1 MSLSLK
7 TAVTAVRWVLYTLGP
22 GTACIGI
29 CASATLHLSDVLG
42 RVAAAN
48 MNVATERHQIEA
60 ARAEGTGAWAIFEPQ
75 LTTEFTREGN
85 RRLNA
90 RERFLSQGSPL
101 FDERNKVYGGSLEL
115 LLPVG
120 TRVRYGMQVRDL
132 RNNLQ
137 LQAGSEPSR
146 NHNEWDGFT
155 GVTLTQPLL
164 KNFGV
169 ESTLAPIRITRA
181 QADSVFHQSRGNI
194 ARIISSSEM
203 SYWDLYGATEEL
215 KLRRRSI
222 EIANKLLEDNRARV
236 VAGRMGDLEV
246 YQAEAGLVLRES
258 QAADAAQR
266 TIEAS
271 ALLQAFVGELGEGT
285 TPAFTPA
292 DVPDPND
299 LAASP
304 MTLDVASAL
313 ERHPEYLV
321 RAAIV
326 REQQERARFARNQ
339 RLPQLDLKASYGVNG
354 LGSTFDHWYGSAQTA
369 NYPSW
374 FLGFHF
380 TVPVG
385 PQIKERSGVQATRSR
400 LAGAR
405 SALSAT
411 EIDLT
416 NQLAAGRQRI
426 ARLRTRYVSYEKVIA
441 YHQKVLEAEL
451 AALDLGRSD
460 SRRVLQAEQDLSE
473 VRSDAVR
480 QRVELRRAVL
490 ESEVLNGSY
499 LKNRGL
505 DLDEK

>member
-1 MSLSLK
+1 MPLSFKAAATL
-7 TAVTAVRWVLYTLGP
+7 RWLLYPISVGF
-22 GTACIGI
+22 ACTGI
-29 CASATLHLSDVLG
+29 CAQATLHLADLLT
-42 RVAAAN
+42 RVSAAN
-48 MNVATERHQIEA
+48 LNVATERHQIEA
-60 ARAEGTGAWAIFEPQ
+60 ARAERSGAWAIFEPQ
-75 LTTEFTREGN
+75 FTTEFTREGN
-85 RRLNA
+85 RRLNS
-90 RERFLSQGSPL
+90 RERFLTQSSPL
-101 FDERNKVYGGSLEL
+101 FDERNNVYGGALEL
-115 LLPVG
+115 LSPVG
-120 TRVRYGMQVRDL
+120 TRIRYGVQVRDL

-155 GVTLTQPLL
+155 GLTLTQPLL

-169 ESTLAPIRITRA
+169 GSTLAPIRITRA
-181 QADSVFHQSRGNI
+181 QADSAFHQARGNI
-194 ARIISSSEM
+194 TRVISSSEM
-203 SYWDLYGATEEL
+203 SYWELYGATEEL

-222 EIANKLLEDNRARV
+222 EIATKLLEDNRARL

-258 QAADAAQR
+258 QAAEAGQR

-271 ALLQAFVGELGEGT
+271 ALLKAYLGQSGEGMT
-285 TPAFTPA
+285 TAFTPA
-292 DVPDPND
+292 DVPDPKDVATSPDSLD
-299 LAASP
+299 L
-304 MTLDVASAL
+304 ASAL
-313 ERHPEYLV
+313 DRHPEYLA

-326 REQQERARFARNQ
+326 REQQERARFAQNQ

-354 LGSTFDHWYGSAQTA
+354 LGGTFDHWYGSARTA

-385 PQIKERSGVQATRSR
+385 PQIKERSSVIATRSR

-405 SALSAT
+405 SALSAA

-416 NQLAAGRQRI
+416 NQLAAARQRVAHLR
-426 ARLRTRYVSYEKVIA
+426 ARYMNYEKVIA
-441 YHQKVLEAEL
+441 YHQKVLEAEI

-473 VRSDAVR
+473 VRSDALR

-505 DLDEK
+505 DLEEK

>member
-1 MSLSLK
+1 MPLRHR
-7 TAVTAVRWVLYTLGP
+7 VTVASRCALYTLVLGLP
-22 GTACIGI
+22 CIGSG
-29 CASATLHLSDVLG
+29 AAATLQLSDLLN

-48 MNVATERHQIEA
+48 LNVATERHQVDA
-60 ARAEGTGAWAIFEPQ
+60 ARAERTGAWSIFEPQ
-75 LTTEFTREGN
+75 FTSEFTREGN
-85 RRLNA
+85 RRLNS
-90 RERFLSQGSPL
+90 RERFLSQSSPL
-101 FDERNKVYGGSLEL
+101 FDERNNVYGGALEL
-115 LLPVG
+115 LSPVG
-120 TRVRYGMQVRDL
+120 TRVRYGTQIRDL

-137 LQAGSEPSR
+137 QQAGSEPSR

-164 KNFGV
+164 KNFGLG
-169 ESTLAPIRITRA
+169 STLAPIRITRA
-181 QADSVFHQSRGNI
+181 QADSAFHQARGNI

-203 SYWDLYGATEEL
+203 SYWELYGATEEL
-215 KLRRRSI
+215 KLRARSI
-222 EIANKLLEDNRARV
+222 EIATKLLEDNRARV

-246 YQAEAGLVLRES
+246 FQAEAGLVLRES
-258 QAADAAQR
+258 QAAEAAQR

-271 ALLQAFVGELGEGT
+271 ALLRAFLGETGEST
-285 TPAFTPA
+285 TTAFTPA
-292 DVPDPND
+292 DAPDAD
-299 LAASP
+299 DVAVSR
-304 MTLDVASAL
+304 MTLDMASAL
-313 ERHPEYLV
+313 DRHPEYLA

-354 LGSTFDHWYGSAQTA
+354 LGSTFDHWYGSAKTA

-380 TVPVG
+380 SVPVG
-385 PQIKERSGVQATRSR
+385 PQIKERSGMQATRSR

-416 NQLAAGRQRI
+416 NQLAASRQRI
-426 ARLRTRYVSYEKVIA
+426 SHLRTRFVNYEKVIA

-473 VRSDAVR
+473 VRSDALR

>member
-1 MSLSLK
+1 MPLGSK
-7 TAVTAVRWVLYTLGP
+7 TAAAARWLLYAISVGA
-22 GTACIGI
+22 ACTGI
-29 CASATLHLSDVLG
+29 CAQATLHLAELLG
-42 RVAAAN
+42 RVSAAN
-48 MNVATERHQIEA
+48 QNVATERHQIDA
-60 ARAEGTGAWAIFEPQ
+60 ARAERSGAWSIFEPQ

-85 RRLNA
+85 RRLNS
-90 RERFLSQGSPL
+90 RERFLTQSSPL
-101 FDERNKVYGGSLEL
+101 FDERNNVYGSALEL
-115 LLPVG
+115 LSPIG
-120 TRVRYGMQVRDL
+120 TRVRYGVQVRDL

-155 GVTLTQPLL
+155 GLTLTQPLL

-169 ESTLAPIRITRA
+169 GSTLAPIRITRA
-181 QADSVFHQSRGNI
+181 QADSAFHQARGNI
-194 ARIISSSEM
+194 TRVISSSEM
-203 SYWDLYGATEEL
+203 SYWELYGATEEL

-222 EIANKLLEDNRARV
+222 EIATKLLEDNRARV

-246 YQAEAGLVLRES
+246 YQAEAGLVLREA
-258 QAADAAQR
+258 QAAEAAQR

-271 ALLQAFVGELGEGT
+271 ALLNAFLGQSGEADT
-285 TPAFTPA
+285 AFAPA

-299 LAASP
+299 VTVTP
-304 MTLDVASAL
+304 MTLDTASAL
-313 ERHPEYLV
+313 DRHPEYLA

-326 REQQERARFARNQ
+326 REQQERARFAENQ

-354 LGSTFDHWYGSAQTA
+354 LGGTFDHWYGSARTA

-374 FLGFHF
+374 FLGFQF
-380 TVPVG
+380 SVPVG
-385 PQIKERSGVQATRSR
+385 PQIKERAGVTATRSR

-405 SALSAT
+405 SALSAA

-416 NQLAAGRQRI
+416 NQLAAARQRI
-426 ARLRTRYVSYEKVIA
+426 AHLRTRYLNYEKVIA
-441 YHQKVLEAEL
+441 YHQKVLEAEI

-473 VRSDAVR
+473 VRSDALR

-505 DLDEK
+505 DLEEK

>member
-1 MSLSLK
+1 MPLSFKAAAAARWLLYTISLS
-7 TAVTAVRWVLYTLGP
+7 
-22 GTACIGI
+22 TACTGI
-29 CASATLHLSDVLG
+29 CAPAPLNLSDLLG
-42 RVAAAN
+42 RVAAGN
-48 MNVATERHQIEA
+48 LNVATERHQIDA
-60 ARAEGTGAWAIFEPQ
+60 ARAERTGAWAIFEPQ

-85 RRLNA
+85 RRLNS
-90 RERFLSQGSPL
+90 RERFLSQSSPL
-101 FDERNKVYGGSLEL
+101 FDERNNVYGGSLEL
-115 LLPVG
+115 LSPVG
-120 TRVRYGMQVRDL
+120 TRIRYGMQVRDL

-137 LQAGSEPSR
+137 QQAGSEPSR

-164 KNFGV
+164 KNFGLG
-169 ESTLAPIRITRA
+169 STLAPIRITRA
-181 QADSVFHQSRGNI
+181 QADSAFHQARGNI
-194 ARIISSSEM
+194 ARIISLSEM
-203 SYWDLYGATEEL
+203 TYWELYGATEEL

-222 EIANKLLEDNRARV
+222 EIATKLLEDNRARV

-258 QAADAAQR
+258 QAAEAAQR

-271 ALLQAFVGELGEGT
+271 ALLRAFLGESGESMT
-285 TPAFTPA
+285 TAFTPA
-292 DVPDPND
+292 DVPDAND
-299 LAASP
+299 VAVSP
-304 MTLDVASAL
+304 MTLGVASAL
-313 ERHPEYLV
+313 ERHPEYLA

-380 TVPVG
+380 SVPVG
-385 PQIKERSGVQATRSR
+385 PQIKERSGVNATRSR

-405 SALSAT
+405 SALSAA

-416 NQLAAGRQRI
+416 HQLAAGRQRI
-426 ARLRTRYVSYEKVIA
+426 THLRTRYVNYEKVIA

-451 AALDLGRSD
+451 AAIELGRSD

-473 VRSDAVR
+473 VRSDALR

-505 DLDEK
+505 DLEEK